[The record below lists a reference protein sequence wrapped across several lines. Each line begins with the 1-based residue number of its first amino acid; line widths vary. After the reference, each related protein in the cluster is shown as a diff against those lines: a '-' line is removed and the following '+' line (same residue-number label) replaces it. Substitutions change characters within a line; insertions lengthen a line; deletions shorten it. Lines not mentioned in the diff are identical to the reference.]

1 MIWRVPCKNYP
12 IVFQDAKCT
21 WDCLGHGTYFFLIC
35 LMKPSFFSGWH
46 PKKSQVLLPTWK
58 NRVDL
63 TGYPSNHFPE
73 CRLNGRLIAK
83 KLRNST
89 VIINLARRQC
99 TYSRCL
105 VQNAEIKRRILLHTF
120 RYILWCHWR
129 KKSKQWR
136 NEFRYCSWSKVD
148 YHFIN
153 EIVLYFYFWEGVALG
168 QSCKIKLPLYAILGL
183 RFLEIFSVW
192 N

>member
-1 MIWRVPCKNYP
+1 MIFYNLTPLN
-12 IVFQDAKCT
+12 
-21 WDCLGHGTYFFLIC
+21 LLN
-35 LMKPSFFSGWH
+35 MKFGQHNF
-46 PKKSQVLLPTWK
+46 
-58 NRVDL
+58 
-63 TGYPSNHFPE
+63 FPE
-73 CRLNGRLIAK
+73 PKVALTKDLVYLTFSQ
-83 KLRNST
+83 KLWNST

-148 YHFIN
+148 SCHCIN
-153 EIVLYFYFWEGVALG
+153 EIELFSKWGKKVGFG
-168 QSCKIKLPLYAILGL
+168 QIHYIEASYGG
-183 RFLEIFSVW
+183 IFSRAIHNW
-192 N
+192 LCIFSLFKIYN

>member
-1 MIWRVPCKNYP
+1 M
-12 IVFQDAKCT
+12 
-21 WDCLGHGTYFFLIC
+21 
-35 LMKPSFFSGWH
+35 
-46 PKKSQVLLPTWK
+46 
-58 NRVDL
+58 
-63 TGYPSNHFPE
+63 
-73 CRLNGRLIAK
+73 IAK

-168 QSCKIKLPLYAILGL
+168 IPLIYLHSIFATLQFEISSFMNLIFSLFQNWILQATAGRKIQFIKLDISNWRVAKIEC
-183 RFLEIFSVW
+183 R
-192 N
+192 